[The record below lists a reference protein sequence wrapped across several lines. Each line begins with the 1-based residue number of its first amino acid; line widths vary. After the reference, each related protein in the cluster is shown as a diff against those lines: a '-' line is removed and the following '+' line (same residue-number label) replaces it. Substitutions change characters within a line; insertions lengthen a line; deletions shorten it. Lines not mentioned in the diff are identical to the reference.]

1 MSHHRLSPSLKG
13 DYHLLIG
20 PYDLLLVEWIRTEIP
35 DHARQWDPTVR
46 AWRIQNDYVD
56 KVQARINK

>member
-1 MSHHRLSPSLKG
+1 MSAHRLSPSHKG

-20 PYDLLLVEWIRTEIP
+20 PYDLLLVEWIRTELP
-35 DHARQWDPTVR
+35 DHAHQWDSVMR
-46 AWRIQNDYVD
+46 ARRIHNDYVD